1 MFYSI
6 ISAAAVRFRRVP
18 SAQYFSSEKR
28 IFLSFRK
35 PAIVLYFFIS
45 IPTRASLSKDS
56 PQIFWGE
63 KSQDRSGIK
72 AQRDCGRADHLKYFC
87 GQNKKKCIQF
97 LF

>member
-35 PAIVLYFFIS
+35 PAIVLYFLYLFQRE
-45 IPTRASLSKDS
+45 PASRKIRHKSS
-56 PQIFWGE
+56 GE
-63 KSQDRSGIK
+63 RKAKIDQESRPKGI
-72 AQRDCGRADHLKYFC
+72 AGELT
-87 GQNKKKCIQF
+87 I
-97 LF
+97 